1 MSVAMRSS
9 LAFLSFVW
17 LTLLPARETSSF
29 FAARAHAQ
37 SEELTVEARARCIQS
52 SVRVEVDTPSGT
64 ISGSGTMI
72 DPRGYVLTNFHVV
85 GHLDHQSGSPG
96 VHHGPRFRIAIVR
109 SERTFVSDEYIG
121 EVVRG
126 HVQLDLAIL
135 RIVARADGAP
145 LETNFTAM
153 DVGRE
158 LPPLGTRVWALGFPA
173 GVRTINVTAGQ
184 IAGFENNTAGEASWM
199 RTDTEFNPGNSGGA
213 LIDRTCRLVGVPTAV
228 SRVGIEPIEL
238 ARPAQR
244 IPATWLAALAT
255 GAELTSEPSEGLRQ
269 ISVLTNITD
278 SESGDTSGRA
288 SETRY
293 YRLPSTRPGVVS
305 VSPRLFI
312 GAIGSGG
319 RIIRVAPGQVL
330 ITASDGPNTLVG
342 VVVPRGRDGRA
353 PTVQLRFTPMRE
365 ERLGPLPS
373 ASIAALAGHV
383 SRADGSACSTYVALA
398 PRALDA
404 AARVTALRTGVI
416 SESAFR
422 SDLIA
427 LQSLASDG
435 SFALGAAPGTYTFL
449 VLGPAGLEET
459 RTIEMTE
466 SGVDLG
472 EIALARGCR

>member
-1 MSVAMRSS
+1 MSVAMRAFLALLLS
-9 LAFLSFVW
+9 LAC
-17 LTLLPARETSSF
+17 LTLSTAPAE
-29 FAARAHAQ
+29 AQ
-37 SEELTVEARARCIQS
+37 SEELTVEARGRCIQS
-52 SVRVEVDTPSGT
+52 AVRIEVDTPHGT

-85 GHLDHQSGSPG
+85 GHLDHQSGTPG

-153 DVGRE
+153 EVAHE

-184 IAGFENNTAGEASWM
+184 IAGFENNTSGDASWM

-228 SRVGIEPIEL
+228 SRAGIEPIEL

-255 GAELTSEPSEGLRQ
+255 GAELTGEPSEGLRQ

-305 VSPRLFI
+305 VSPRLLI

-365 ERLGPLPS
+365 ERVGP
-373 ASIAALAGHV
+373 ASSETTATLAGQV

-398 PRALDA
+398 PSTFDG
-404 AARVTALRTGVI
+404 AARVTALRTGLI
-416 SESAFR
+416 TESAFR

-435 SFALGAAPGTYTFL
+435 SFALHAAPGTYTFV

-459 RTIEMTE
+459 RTLELGAT
-466 SGVDLG
+466 GVALG
-472 EIALARGCR
+472 DVAIARGCR